1 MTADTKITEGKMT
14 LVHLAERSRN
24 ASEAYRRRGVAKAS
38 YTSTRGHSR
47 NRALRASS
55 TALLYRNPSLKKH
68 RLTSERRSSPSLLA
82 ITNGDRL
89 RVSDRLRLEGILVNP
104 STVRNIW
111 LNEGLETS
119 YKRILGIKGER
130 GNIEPAEELIRLM
143 GKANPWF
150 RERTVRVD
158 GKSVTTY

>member
-1 MTADTKITEGKMT
+1 
-14 LVHLAERSRN
+14 
-24 ASEAYRRRGVAKAS
+24 
-38 YTSTRGHSR
+38 
-47 NRALRASS
+47 
-55 TALLYRNPSLKKH
+55 
-68 RLTSERRSSPSLLA
+68 
-82 ITNGDRL
+82 
-89 RVSDRLRLEGILVNP
+89 LRLEGILVNP

-158 GKSVTTY
+158 AKSVTTY